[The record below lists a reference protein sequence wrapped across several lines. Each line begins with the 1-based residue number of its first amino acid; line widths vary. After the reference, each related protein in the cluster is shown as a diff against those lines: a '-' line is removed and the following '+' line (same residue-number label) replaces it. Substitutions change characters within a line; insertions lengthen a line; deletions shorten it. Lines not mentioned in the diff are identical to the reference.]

1 MAKKVLLGMLFVAI
15 GCAIAGAG
23 YEFGRHLAQKDN
35 AALAQE
41 ASAP

>member
-1 MAKKVLLGMLFVAI
+1 MARKVLLGMLFVAI
-15 GCAIAGAG
+15 GCAITGAG

-35 AALAQE
+35 AAPAP